1 MDLQQR
7 FDRLDKHGK
16 KLFTYLRAKNGTRET
31 DYKKLTDKQILDKV
45 DRKMAVIDSSQGEM
59 NRIYSRP
66 MVIGKWQDILKN
78 LRFNSLSD
86 LHDVIDDIQDVIM
99 DLMMSDNFKR
109 YMEDLN
115 KDLEYIKQEKDL
127 MAATEMLN
135 GLKNEVNRLYDDYN
149 LGYPKESTGMQRD
162 I

>member
-1 MDLQQR
+1 MSWR
-7 FDRLDKHGK
+7 
-16 KLFTYLRAKNGTRET
+16 
-31 DYKKLTDKQILDKV
+31 
-45 DRKMAVIDSSQGEM
+45 
-59 NRIYSRP
+59 
-66 MVIGKWQDILKN
+66 DILKN

-135 GLKNEVNRLYDDYN
+135 GLMNEVNRLYDDYN